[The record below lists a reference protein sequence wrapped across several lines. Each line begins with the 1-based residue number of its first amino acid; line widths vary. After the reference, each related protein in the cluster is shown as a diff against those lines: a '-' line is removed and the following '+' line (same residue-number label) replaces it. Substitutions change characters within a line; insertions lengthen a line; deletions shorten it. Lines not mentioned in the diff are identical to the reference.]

1 MRSLDRYEACFYPER
16 RKNGVC
22 LHCRQSEMR
31 VSLMDQQQFVST
43 GIKGLD
49 KAIDSLRPGD
59 TVTWQME
66 NIGDYMYVATQFVV
80 DEALTGRPMVY
91 LRFGDHDELVPTEVL
106 QARGANIR
114 MIRLDPTVGFETF
127 AVQVHRI
134 ISAEAENT
142 FFLFDCLSEL
152 QRYWFSD
159 LMICNFFCLT
169 SEFIASRGALCYVA
183 LQYERHIYETISRIR
198 HATNVLMNIRTMDGC
213 TYIHP
218 VKAEGRDSRY
228 MYFPLRIH
236 GSQCE
241 AVTSSSETYAIFDIF
256 TQTGE
261 RRDCWDSMFD
271 SVSIDHPE
279 PTDPDGIALKEN
291 IMRCLLGTEPTRL
304 ELCRKYFTMRDL
316 MEIKRREIG
325 TGCIGGKSVGML
337 LARHIIRDT
346 DPELFAKRIEPH
358 DSYYIG
364 ADVFYTYAVQNNTW
378 ELRTKM
384 IRPEDY
390 LRVAPE
396 FRERLLH
403 GTFMPTIKE
412 QFLSM
417 LEYFGQS
424 PIIVRSS
431 SLLEDGIGN
440 AFAGKYESVFCP
452 SQGSLEERY
461 EVFENAVRTVYAST
475 VSPDAFRYRADRGLL
490 DRDEQMALLVMRVS
504 GDVHGDYYYPHLA
517 GVGHSKNLYVNGPKA
532 NEDNSGML
540 RLVFGLG
547 TRAVD
552 READDYARFVNL
564 DTPLAPPMVEY
575 GDEYRYSQHKVD
587 VIDLQENR
595 FATVPLEKLSKY
607 SMRTDAALFME
618 PDTATAARF
627 REMGLYNEPVPD
639 IVNFQKL
646 LRRTDF
652 AQVMKRI
659 MAIVAEKYNYPVDV
673 EYACNFTQQGDYKV
687 NLLQCRTIQT
697 TGLGKAGV
705 MPEFREMLW
714 RIHGTFMGG
723 NAAISV
729 RYVVFVKVEPYLNLS
744 EQQKYA
750 VARAVGELNRRLQ
763 GQDAILIGPG
773 RWGTT
778 TPSLGVPVRFAEISH
793 YSCMCELAYF
803 SHGLRPELSYG
814 SHFFQDLVESGIFYT
829 AIYQGE
835 PGCEFNEE
843 RFDTFPDRY
852 AELTGDEKLKNVVK
866 VYDLGEKG
874 ATLYAEVK
882 NQDCLLG
889 LL

>member
-1 MRSLDRYEACFYPER
+1 
-16 RKNGVC
+16 
-22 LHCRQSEMR
+22 
-31 VSLMDQQQFVST
+31 MDQQQYVST

-49 KAIDSLRPGD
+49 KAIDGLRPGD

-91 LRFGDHDELVPTEVL
+91 LRFGDHDELIPTEVL

-114 MIRLDPTVGFETF
+114 KITLDPAVGFETF

-198 HATNVLMNIRTMDGC
+198 HATNVLMNIRTMNGC

-218 VKAEGRDSRY
+218 VKADGRDSRY

-279 PTDPDGIALKEN
+279 PTDPERIALKEN

-346 DPELFAKRIEPH
+346 DPELYAKRIEPH
-358 DSYYIG
+358 DSYFIG

-378 ELRTKM
+378 DLRTKM
-384 IRPEDY
+384 IKPEDY

-396 FRERLLH
+396 FRDRLLH

-517 GVGHSKNLYVNGPKA
+517 GVGHSKNLYVSGAKA

-587 VIDLQENR
+587 VIDLPENR
-595 FATVPLEKLSKY
+595 FATIPLEKLSKY

-705 MPEFREMLW
+705 MPAFREMLW
-714 RIHGTFMGG
+714 RIRGNFMGG
-723 NAAISV
+723 NAAIPV
-729 RYVVFVKVEPYLNLS
+729 RYVVHVKVEPYLNLP

-750 VARAVGELNRRLQ
+750 VARAVGDLNRRLQ
-763 GQDAILIGPG
+763 GKDAILIGPG

-793 YSCMCELAYF
+793 YSCMCEMAYS

-835 PGCEFNEE
+835 PGCEFNEKGFE
-843 RFDTFPDRY
+843 AFPDRY

-882 NQDCLLG
+882 SQDCLLG